1 MNLHAIASRYV
12 SAVNPMADGQWKQST
27 GYTTAGDGTRTPSYA
42 DPVDI
47 KAQLQPM
54 GYKDLVQVEGL
65 NLGGEKRAMYVNQD
79 IHAVMRPDGQGG
91 DLIVLNDG
99 STWLVVMPLENFYQ
113 TSGWTKIAVVRQQ

>member
-27 GYTTAGDGTRTPSYA
+27 GYTTSGDGTRIPGYA

-54 GYKDLVQVEGL
+54 GYKDLAQVEGL

>member
-27 GYTTAGDGTRTPSYA
+27 GYTTASDGTRTPSYA